1 MVLRCVLQ
9 QIEGVIVE
17 QIRNLMRLLQILS
30 ILYVSRVAN
39 MTAHSI
45 ANFVV
50 RIDGHFQYFEVGSSW
65 LMKIVFNDQ
74 RTCNQW
80 CF

>member
-30 ILYVSRVAN
+30 ILYVSREAN

-45 ANFVV
+45 PNFV
-50 RIDGHFQYFEVGSSW
+50 RIDGHFQYFEVGPSW
-65 LMKIVFNDQ
+65 LIEIVFNDQ